1 VEGPPVTQALL
12 ATLTALPGISA
23 AANVAGGIRIDTDD
37 FGAPLAGALEVLSG
51 AQIRVTGI
59 QTGQVRLE
67 DVFIALT
74 GRALRDD
81 PPQPSLP

>member
-1 VEGPPVTQALL
+1 VTEGLL
-12 ATLTALPGISA
+12 AELGTLPGIGA
-23 AANVAGGIRIDTDD
+23 AVRIPAGIRIDTDD
-37 FGAPLAGALEVLSG
+37 FGAPLMRCLQALTAHG
-51 AQIRVTGI
+51 QRVASV

-81 PPQPSLP
+81 PPAIAP